1 MIEVTVFVDGR
12 QDLTHPSYL
21 FAGLAMLARA
31 GEIEVRFE
39 RLSASKRPRL
49 QPGNVFSQ
57 VEVRSNGRTF
67 SALFDFKDQN
77 DVYCDELLHEVD
89 FYFKRSY
96 VPAEVEKRS
105 AKNVHPLGM
114 PFACRHPGELGAVIA
129 DSMASRR
136 PEERWPERFGRL
148 KRYLGIDYARS
159 FTPGADKVRR
169 VIFQTRLWEK
179 HEVAD
184 DDLDAVN
191 LPRVSLVRRLRQ
203 ELGSRFLGGLVPT
216 PRATRDFPELVRY
229 DGVRR
234 HEYLELM
241 RTSAVG
247 ISTRGLFHSTPWKL
261 SEYLATGVA
270 VVTQPLTNRPL
281 DPLVEGEHALVF
293 DSEDECLRQCTRLL
307 EDPPEAER
315 LQKAARAYYERSVEP
330 MATVRR
336 HLRLVVG

>member
-21 FAGLAMLARA
+21 YAGLGMLARA
-31 GEIEVRFE
+31 REIEVRFE
-39 RLSASKRPRL
+39 RLSGTLRPRL

-57 VEVRSNGRTF
+57 VEVRSGSRTF
-67 SALFDFKDQN
+67 SVLFDFKDQN
-77 DVYCDELLHEVD
+77 GIYCEELLHEVD
-89 FYFKRSY
+89 CYFKRSY
-96 VPAEVEKRS
+96 LASEVEKRS

-114 PFACRHPGELGAVIA
+114 SFACRFPGELGAVIG
-129 DSMASRR
+129 DSFASRR
-136 PEERWPERFGRL
+136 PDETWQMRLARL
-148 KRYLGIDYARS
+148 KQYLGIDYARS
-159 FTPGADKVRR
+159 FTPSARKAQR

-179 HEVAD
+179 HEIAD

-191 LPRVSLVRRLRQ
+191 LPRVSLIRRLRQ
-203 ELGSRFLGGLVPT
+203 ELGNRFLGGLIPT
-216 PRATRDFPELVRY
+216 PRSTRDFPELVRY

-241 RTSAVG
+241 RASAVG

-261 SEYLATGVA
+261 SEYLSTGIA

-293 DSEDECLRQCTRLL
+293 ESEDECLQHCTRLL
-307 EDPPEAER
+307 ERPAEAEQ
-315 LQKAARAYYERSVEP
+315 LQRAAREYYERSVEP
-330 MATVRR
+330 MAAVRR
-336 HLRLVVG
+336 HLQTVVG